1 MQTINIE
8 NSINSGQVFLWEKKG
23 EFWYGIN
30 GQDVLCVS
38 KNGTISSYQNQKIDF
53 FRKKDNFDLILSSI
67 SKDKKV
73 REAIK
78 KFPGLRIL
86 RQDPFQCLISFIISA
101 NNNITKIKN
110 NLENMTKSYGKKV
123 KYKNQEFF
131 LFPKPKIL
139 AELKI
144 NEIKDLGVGYRAEFI
159 KKAAEMVVFKKI
171 NFEFLKKISYKE
183 AKKIIIDIPG
193 VGDKVADCVMLF
205 SLDKL
210 DATPIDRWMIRI
222 LQKYYVKKFLIE
234 TKSITPKQYN
244 MLHEKI
250 VNYFGEYAG
259 YAQQFLFKMER
270 ENYQKKWAV
279 NP

>member
-1 MQTINIE
+1 
-8 NSINSGQVFLWEKKG
+8 
-23 EFWYGIN
+23 
-30 GQDVLCVS
+30 
-38 KNGTISSYQNQKIDF
+38 
-53 FRKKDNFDLILSSI
+53 
-67 SKDKKV
+67 
-73 REAIK
+73 
-78 KFPGLRIL
+78 
-86 RQDPFQCLISFIISA
+86 
-101 NNNITKIKN
+101 
-110 NLENMTKSYGKKV
+110 
-123 KYKNQEFF
+123 
-131 LFPKPKIL
+131 
-139 AELKI
+139 
-144 NEIKDLGVGYRAEFI
+144 
-159 KKAAEMVVFKKI
+159 
-171 NFEFLKKISYKE
+171 
-183 AKKIIIDIPG
+183 
-193 VGDKVADCVMLF
+193 MLF